1 MATVEKFEDL
11 EVWQLSRD
19 LCQKIEALIASDE
32 LSRRYALKDQID
44 RSSGSIMDNIAEGFG
59 RSGSLEF
66 RNFLGYAKGSC
77 SELKSQIYR
86 LYDKQLIL
94 QKDYEDLIE
103 QCDHINAKPGS
114 FIKYLSSTKYRGTK
128 FKG

>member
-19 LCQKIEALIASDE
+19 LCQKIEALIISDE

-66 RNFLGYAKGSC
+66 RNAKGSC

-103 QCDHINAKPGS
+103 KCDHINAKLGS

>member
-19 LCQKIEALIASDE
+19 LCQKIEALIISDE

-103 QCDHINAKPGS
+103 QCDHINAKLGS
-114 FIKYLSSTKYRGTK
+114 SWVERHTN
-128 FKG
+128 

>member
-1 MATVEKFEDL
+1 MATIEKFEDL
-11 EVWQLSRD
+11 EVWQLSRC
-19 LCQKIEALIASDE
+19 LCQHIEDIISSEKLN
-32 LSRRYALKDQID
+32 RRYAIKDQIE

-86 LYDKQLIL
+86 LYDKHLIL
-94 QKDYEDLIE
+94 EEDYEDLSA
-103 QCDHINAKPGS
+103 QCDHINAKLGS
-114 FIKYLSSTKYRGTK
+114 FIKYLSATKYRGTK
-128 FKG
+128 FKS